1 MFNHFERYLKFP
13 ICTFDAKVGVL
24 CPKCEDRL
32 KNGEITEADVKA
44 SFVLAKLLNQ
54 FPVLDKLTLKRAY
67 RVGDDYVLLF
77 NQGEAKQ
84 VLSNKQVMSKLKEA
98 LGNVWVTEQTSDAR
112 QFLENL
118 MYPIRLLT
126 INIVWLPDGS
136 RHIKAIIA
144 GQETNN
150 LPIDLNKV
158 KEITKIITGDEIVF
172 EFEKGKFTKKSS
184 IVRTR

>member
-1 MFNHFERYLKFP
+1 MLNHFERYLKFP

-24 CPKCEDRL
+24 CPKCEERL
-32 KNGEITEADVKA
+32 KNGEITEADVKV
-44 SFVLAKLLNQ
+44 SFILAKLANQ
-54 FPVLDKLTLKRAY
+54 LPALDKLTLKRAY
-67 RVGDDYVLLF
+67 KVGDDYVLLF
-77 NQGEAKQ
+77 NQGEAKI
-84 VLSNKQVMSKLKEA
+84 VLNNKQIITKLREA
-98 LGNVWVTEQTSDAR
+98 LGNVWVTEQTSDTR

-136 RHIKAIIA
+136 RHIKAVIA
-144 GQETNN
+144 GQETYN

-172 EFEKGKFTKKSS
+172 EFEKGRFAKKSS
-184 IVRTR
+184 VARAR